1 MAAMFLCCVATS
13 LAQFSGSGSGTESD
27 PYLILNPIQ
36 LSQIRNF
43 LNQRNVYFKMMAD
56 IDLTEFID
64 DEFGD
69 QGWSPIGNSSA
80 SFRGILDGN
89 GKMITGL
96 WINRSTNDNIGLFGY
111 MSGATIKNLSVVA
124 TTISGKDNV
133 GGISGYDNSSTF
145 SDVSFSG
152 KLFGSSNLGGIIGCA
167 TKDITLTNSYVIVE
181 IKASGDNVGGL
192 IGKHDGGSFFMTGC
206 RVTKSK
212 IKGNNNIGGSCGG
225 TEGYQNSLSSCFI
238 YADVTGNSRV
248 GGIIGYISGN
258 GWSIY
263 MNSCGYIG
271 NVSAGS
277 LDGNSYVG
285 GLIGYMRDLHWH
297 NSSHQTNCFAIS
309 TISARGDYAGGLI
322 GRDENYDNNISNCC
336 FSGTIIG
343 KNYTAGLVGYN
354 QGTTISNSYSM
365 ASVAGTKYV
374 GGLVGYNYYATVKAS
389 AAVNSHVTATEGEV
403 ARIVGHNGGTIA
415 AVGSTEENKSYNRT
429 VVICQGVAQDIIDDK
444 NNGTGVSATTLKLK
458 ATYVAMGWDFNDV
471 WEIQETECCPYFKT
485 QTAPPVITSQVVSG
499 ATTISGKSVDGGIV
513 TLEINGEK
521 RQVASSGNT
530 FSFSVSPLQ
539 AGHEVRVSA
548 KVEGKEQ
555 SYFTTA
561 TVGYL
566 GNGKENDPYQ
576 VYTAADLTGVYR
588 KGWFKLMNDIDLTD
602 YINKYSPTEGWQSI
616 GRDGSETI
624 HFDGDGHKITG
635 LWCNTTRG
643 NTGLFSCFADGSIKN
658 LTVEVANGK
667 QVKGGAN
674 TGILIGKMINGTIE
688 NCHVSGTLANG
699 TPVGGLVGLFD
710 GGNITKCQAEVT
722 INSAEENAYI
732 GGLVG
737 DLKGAVDQCL
747 TKGALTATGKNANV
761 AGLAGISQTGSSIS
775 NSYSTAPISSSY
787 CAAGIVAYNYG
798 SIDKCYAQ
806 GNLNSKNYAAG
817 IVGYNDGAKAI
828 VKNCVAMNL
837 KLDVTYESQSTQG
850 GGYGQRIIGGFKN
863 GAPAPEMNNYAL
875 KSMKMSLNGVPQKI
889 YDDIMN
895 GTAKTAEELKSKST
909 YQTLGWDFSTI
920 WKISDGET
928 CPYFDQ
934 PEYIPEVP
942 VIIEANSYS
951 RAYGEA
957 NPVFDFKVQDG
968 DLSGTPE
975 IKCEASATSPVGT
988 YPIVI
993 SKGNVKNKE
1002 VTFINGTLT
1011 ITKAPL
1017 TVKAGTYTKKQG
1029 EDNPEFTLMYEGFK
1043 NNETEA
1049 VLTKKPTATTTA
1061 TKESAPGEYTVTVA
1075 GGEAQNYELSYTN
1088 GKLTI
1093 TEADPVIVTAKSFT
1107 REYGEANP
1115 TFAFTSEGVA
1125 LNGMPEISCEAT
1137 ESSPVGT
1144 YPIVIKKGGVTNYND
1159 TYVNG
1164 VLTIT
1169 KAPLTVKAGT
1179 YTKKQGEENPEFIL
1193 TYEGFKNN
1201 ETEAVLIKKPT
1212 ATTTATKESALGEYA
1227 VTVAG
1232 GEAQNYELSYADGK
1246 LIITEADPVTIIA
1259 NSYTREYGDANP
1271 TFEFTSEGATLNGT
1285 PEISCEATEK
1295 SPVGTYAIVI
1305 KKGSVTNYNDTYVNG
1320 VLTITKAPLTVVVLK
1335 EAREQYEE
1343 NPKYF
1348 TIQYYGWKLDD
1359 DESVLTKIPI
1369 ATTTATKDSP
1379 VGDYPIVV
1387 SGGEAQNYELIYIN
1401 SSLIVVVPAGIDT
1414 ISADHPVDVY
1424 NVQGRKVRSNAT
1436 TLKGLPKGVYIV
1448 NGRKVVVK

>member
-13 LAQFSGSGSGTESD
+13 FAQFSGSGSGTESD
-27 PYLILNPIQ
+27 PYLILNPIH
-36 LSQIRNF
+36 
-43 LNQRNVYFKMMAD
+43 LNQMRNYLNKSGVYFKLMAD
-56 IDLTEFID
+56 IDLTEFIE
-64 DEFGD
+64 DEYPS
-69 QGWSPIGNSSA
+69 QGWLPVGTSSTP
-80 SFRGILDGN
+80 FRGVLDGN
-89 GKMITGL
+89 GK
-96 WINRSTNDNIGLFGY
+96 
-111 MSGATIKNLSVVA
+111 
-124 TTISGKDNV
+124 TISGLLINRPNSDYVGFFGSLIGGTVMNLTLKGDIAGKEHVGLLSGYHEKSTVSDCFFEGSVSGKSYVGGCTGGGYYARFTRVRSTVDVISDADYVGGLSGEGGSFNDCTVTSNYVRGVNYV
-133 GGISGYDNSSTF
+133 GGISGSSIYEFNSCYVHSEVF
-145 SDVSFSG
+145 GKDYVGGICGKKGNEIDKCGFIGDVSGNSHIG
-152 KLFGSSNLGGIIGCA
+152 GICGEDFGSATMNGCFAIGHIRANGNYAGGIIGWSSG
-167 TKDITLTNSYVIVE
+167 SYHNRNYYNCYF
-181 IKASGDNVGGL
+181 SGSVA
-192 IGKHDGGSFFMTGC
+192 
-206 RVTKSK
+206 
-212 IKGNNNIGGSCGG
+212 GN
-225 TEGYQNSLSSCFI
+225 EQ
-238 YADVTGNSRV
+238 
-248 GGIIGYISGN
+248 
-258 GWSIY
+258 
-263 MNSCGYIG
+263 
-271 NVSAGS
+271 
-277 LDGNSYVG
+277 VG
-285 GLIGYMRDLHWH
+285 GLIGYKEKGEVKY
-297 NSSHQTNCFAIS
+297 C
-309 TISARGDYAGGLI
+309 YA
-322 GRDENYDNNISNCC
+322 N
-336 FSGTIIG
+336 
-343 KNYTAGLVGYN
+343 
-354 QGTTISNSYSM
+354 
-365 ASVAGTKYV
+365 ASVVGTKYV
-374 GGLVGYNYYATVKAS
+374 GGLCGYIKQTTLKSNVVIATSVKATVD
-389 AAVNSHVTATEGEV
+389 AAGRVYGINE
-403 ARIVGHNGGTIA
+403 GGTI
-415 AVGSTEENKSYNRT
+415 GSMGTTDENKALNRT
-429 VVICQGVAQDIIDDK
+429 IIINAGVAQDVTD
-444 NNGTGVSATTLKLK
+444 GGWHGSGVSATTLKLK

-471 WEIQETECCPYFKT
+471 WEIQETECYPYFKT

-566 GNGKENDPYQ
+566 GSGKENDPYQ
-576 VYTAADLTGVYR
+576 VFTAADLTGVYR
-588 KGWFKLMNDIDLTD
+588 KGYFKLMNDIDLTD

-761 AGLAGISQTGSSIS
+761 AGLSGISQTGSNIS

-837 KLDVTYESQSTQG
+837 KLDVTYESQSAQG

-909 YQTLGWDFSTI
+909 YQTFGWDFSTI

-1029 EDNPEFTLMYEGFK
+1029 EDNSEFTLMYEGFK

-1061 TKESAPGEYTVTVA
+1061 TKESAPGEYT
-1075 GGEAQNYELSYTN
+1075 
-1088 GKLTI
+1088 
-1093 TEADPVIVTAKSFT
+1093 
-1107 REYGEANP
+1107 
-1115 TFAFTSEGVA
+1115 
-1125 LNGMPEISCEAT
+1125 
-1137 ESSPVGT
+1137 
-1144 YPIVIKKGGVTNYND
+1144 
-1159 TYVNG
+1159 
-1164 VLTIT
+1164 
-1169 KAPLTVKAGT
+1169 
-1179 YTKKQGEENPEFIL
+1179 
-1193 TYEGFKNN
+1193 
-1201 ETEAVLIKKPT
+1201 
-1212 ATTTATKESALGEYA
+1212 

-1320 VLTITKAPLTVVVLK
+1320 TLTITKAPLTVVVLK

-1348 TIQYYGWKLDD
+1348 SIQYSGWKLDD
-1359 DESVLTKIPI
+1359 DESVLTKKPI
-1369 ATTTATKDSP
+1369 ATTTATIDSP
-1379 VGDYPIVV
+1379 VGEYPIVV
-1387 SGGEAQNYELIYIN
+1387 SGGEAQNYELIYVNGI
-1401 SSLIVVVPAGIDT
+1401 LIVEVPAGIDT
-1414 ISADHPVDVY
+1414 LSADHPVDVY